1 MGVTSQHSHSSGDWS
16 GAVLEFCLPRKA
28 TATPSEKMCLF
39 LLGTEAFLRVPL
51 AGRRRP
57 GPLPTPGWET
67 HFGPP
72 ASALAWP
79 GRKKRQGGREADT
92 CSAQSIFPHSICN
105 EILTRLLLYCLSF
118 LKDWSVPVKVFL
130 GRGTCHS

>member
-1 MGVTSQHSHSSGDWS
+1 MGVTSQHSHSSGDWG

-57 GPLPTPGWET
+57 GPLPAPGWET
-67 HFGPP
+67 CFGPP
-72 ASALAWP
+72 ASALASKGLAGKKEEA
-79 GRKKRQGGREADT
+79 GRQRGRHML
-92 CSAQSIFPHSICN
+92 SAKHLP
-105 EILTRLLLYCLSF
+105 SF
-118 LKDWSVPVKVFL
+118 SL
-130 GRGTCHS
+130 